1 LLESNIVNS
10 ILLPLSLVNTTEHT
24 RSYLAS
30 HNFII
35 RLFIFFSNFIA
46 SQYSSS
52 LTSPFHF
59 TITYIIFYC
68 RKFIRIALLSISL
81 NLSKSLF
88 YILTKLIFSLVKYRF
103 LYFSGN
109 FFLNFNMQFYIEILL
124 TVENPFDSSNWFH
137 SKNYPFIGYIGLL

>member
-24 RSYLAS
+24 HSYLAS

-109 FFLNFNMQFYIEILL
+109 FFSTSICNSTLKFCSQLKTHLNLVIGFIQRIFLL
-124 TVENPFDSSNWFH
+124 SD
-137 SKNYPFIGYIGLL
+137 I